1 MRAIIFANGV
11 MDNWPAGMELSAES
25 DLLIAADGGL
35 RHCLNRQIKPHI
47 IVGDMDS
54 VQPKDLSKFEQQGVE
69 VIRFSKHKDQTD
81 LQLAIHVALQRNI
94 QEIFILGALGERWDM
109 TLSNVLILA
118 SPMLKGAEVKILENG
133 QEIFCLHG
141 GQDVTIN
148 GRTGDVVSLLPLAQ
162 DAVGVTLAGFEYS
175 LDSETL
181 PMGTTRGV
189 SNVLKGRSARIGLRL
204 GHLLVVISRS
214 A

>member
-11 MDNWPAGMELSAES
+11 MDKWPAAIELSVEN

-35 RHCLNRQIKPHI
+35 SHCLNRQIKPHI
-47 IVGDMDS
+47 LVGDMDS
-54 VQPKDLSKFEQQGVE
+54 VHSKDLSKLAQQGIE
-69 VIRFSKHKDQTD
+69 VIRFPKHKDQTD
-81 LQLAIHVALQRNI
+81 LQLAIQLALQRNI
-94 QEIFILGALGERWDM
+94 QEIYILGALGERWDM

-118 SPMLKGAEVKILENG
+118 SPMLKAAKVTILENG

-148 GRTGDVVSLLPLAQ
+148 GRSGDVVSLMPLAQ
-162 DAVGVTLAGFEYS
+162 DAVGVTLAGFEYP
-175 LDSETL
+175 LNAETL
-181 PMGTTRGV
+181 SMGTTRGV
-189 SNVLKGRSARIGLRL
+189 SNVLKGGSARISLRQ

-214 A
+214 T